1 MMKKKNIYDDASLI
15 KKSLIKDLSD
25 KEQKELDQLLD
36 DQSLQDVYKE
46 LSDRGYLKKQFME
59 YEKYSS
65 QKAYCEFKER
75 RGHSGRIRIVR
86 WVAVVAAVWV
96 LALGVTLW
104 MTFGKKENVAPL
116 PVASKIIP
124 AGEKK
129 ATLTL
134 ADGTEVH
141 VEEITAQILQEKGM
155 NIEYRNGEIVYHKSE
170 EKTTEVVYNK
180 LEVPRGGECM
190 IKLDDGTKV
199 WVNAETKLKYPVTFV
214 GDRREVVL
222 EGEAFFDVAK
232 NEKPFIVKTS
242 FGDVRVLGT
251 AFGISAYASEPE
263 SYTTLVRGKVSV
275 EREGIKPV
283 VILPGEQVVT
293 SKDGKM
299 IKQQVDVEEFVG
311 WKDGIYV
318 FKEKSLGEI
327 MKTLERWYN
336 ISVDFQEKSLVDL
349 PFTGNLKRYDDINV
363 FFDALTRTGDMKYRV
378 EGNQVILFK

>member
-1 MMKKKNIYDDASLI
+1 MMKNKNIYDDASLI

-46 LSDRGYLKKQFME
+46 LSARGYLKKQFME

-65 QKAYCEFKER
+65 QKAYREFKER

-199 WVNAETKLKYPVTFV
+199 WVNAETKLKYPVAFV

-251 AFGISAYASEPE
+251 AFGISAYASESE

-275 EREGIKPV
+275 ETGTSDPL
-283 VILPGEQVVT
+283 VIQPGEQVVT

-299 IKQQVDVEEFVG
+299 IRQEVDVEEFVG
-311 WKDGIYV
+311 WKDGMYV
-318 FKEKSLGEI
+318 FREKHLGDI

-336 ISVDFQEKSLVDL
+336 ISVLFEEEELRGL
-349 PFTGNLKRYDDINV
+349 LFTGNLKRYDDINV
-363 FFDALTRTGDMKYRV
+363 FFDALTRTGDIKYRV
-378 EGNQVILFK
+378 DGNHVILYK

>member
-65 QKAYCEFKER
+65 KKAYREFKER

-155 NIEYRNGEIVYHKSE
+155 NIEY
-170 EKTTEVVYNK
+170 
-180 LEVPRGGECM
+180 
-190 IKLDDGTKV
+190 
-199 WVNAETKLKYPVTFV
+199 PVAFV

-275 EREGIKPV
+275 EREGGKPV

-299 IKQQVDVEEFVG
+299 MKQKVDVEEFVG

-336 ISVDFQEKSLVDL
+336 ISVDFQDKSLVDL

>member
-1 MMKKKNIYDDASLI
+1 MKKKNIYDDASLI

-65 QKAYCEFKER
+65 QKAYREFKER

-86 WVAVVAAVWV
+86 WVAVVAAMWV

-141 VEEITAQILQEKGM
+141 VEEITARVLQEKGM

-170 EKTTEVVYNK
+170 EETTEVVYNK

-199 WVNAETKLKYPVTFV
+199 WVNAETKLKYPVVFV

-293 SKDGKM
+293 FKDGKM
-299 IKQQVDVEEFVG
+299 IKQEVDVEEFVG

-336 ISVDFQEKSLVDL
+336 ISVDFQDKSLVDL

-378 EGNQVILFK
+378 KGNQVILYK

>member
-65 QKAYCEFKER
+65 QKAYREFKER
-75 RGHSGRIRIVR
+75 RGHSGRIRIIR
-86 WVAVVAAVWV
+86 WVAVIAAVWV

-141 VEEITAQILQEKGM
+141 VEEITAQVLQEKGM

-199 WVNAETKLKYPVTFV
+199 WVNAETKLKYPVAFV

-293 SKDGKM
+293 FKDGKM
-299 IKQQVDVEEFVG
+299 IKQEVDVEEFVG

-336 ISVDFQEKSLVDL
+336 ISVDFQDKSLVDL

>member
-1 MMKKKNIYDDASLI
+1 MMKNKNIYDDASLI

-65 QKAYCEFKER
+65 KKAYREFKER

-199 WVNAETKLKYPVTFV
+199 WVNAETKLKYPVAFV

-251 AFGISAYASEPE
+251 AFGISAYASESE

-275 EREGIKPV
+275 EREGGEPV

>member
-65 QKAYCEFKER
+65 QKAYREFKER

-86 WVAVVAAVWV
+86 WVAVVAAMWV

-141 VEEITAQILQEKGM
+141 VEEITARVLQEKGM

-170 EKTTEVVYNK
+170 EETTEVVYNK

-199 WVNAETKLKYPVTFV
+199 WVNAETKLKYPVVFV

-275 EREGIKPV
+275 EREGGKPV

-299 IKQQVDVEEFVG
+299 MKQKVDVEEFVG

-336 ISVDFQEKSLVDL
+336 ISVDFQDKSLVDL

-378 EGNQVILFK
+378 KGNQVILYK

>member
-25 KEQKELDQLLD
+25 KEQKELNQLLD

-65 QKAYCEFKER
+65 QKAYREFKER

-141 VEEITAQILQEKGM
+141 VEEITAQVLQEKGM

-199 WVNAETKLKYPVTFV
+199 WVNAETKLKYPVAFV

-293 SKDGKM
+293 FKDGKM
-299 IKQQVDVEEFVG
+299 IKQEVDVEEFVG

-336 ISVDFQEKSLVDL
+336 ISVDFQDKSLVDL

>member
-1 MMKKKNIYDDASLI
+1 MMKNKNIYDDASLI

-46 LSDRGYLKKQFME
+46 LSARGYLKKQFME

-65 QKAYCEFKER
+65 QKAYREFKER

-199 WVNAETKLKYPVTFV
+199 WVNAETKLKYPVAFV

-293 SKDGKM
+293 FKDGKM
-299 IKQQVDVEEFVG
+299 IKQEVDVEEFVG

>member
-65 QKAYCEFKER
+65 QKAYREFKER

-318 FKEKSLGEI
+318 FKKKSLGEI

>member
-65 QKAYCEFKER
+65 QKAYREFKER

-141 VEEITAQILQEKGM
+141 VEEITARVLQEKGM

-170 EKTTEVVYNK
+170 EETTEVVYNK

-242 FGDVRVLGT
+242 FGDVWVLGT

-299 IKQQVDVEEFVG
+299 IKQEVDVEEFVG

-336 ISVDFQEKSLVDL
+336 ISVDFQDKSLVDL

-378 EGNQVILFK
+378 EGNKVILFK

>member
-1 MMKKKNIYDDASLI
+1 MMKNKNIYDDASLI

-25 KEQKELDQLLD
+25 KEQKELNQLLD

-65 QKAYCEFKER
+65 KKAYREFKER

-141 VEEITAQILQEKGM
+141 VEEIAAQILQEKGM

-170 EKTTEVVYNK
+170 EETTEVVYNK

-199 WVNAETKLKYPVTFV
+199 WVNAETKLKYPVVFV

-251 AFGISAYASEPE
+251 AFGISAYASESE

-293 SKDGKM
+293 FKDGKM
-299 IKQQVDVEEFVG
+299 IKQEVDVEEFVG

-336 ISVDFQEKSLVDL
+336 ISVDFQDKSLVDL

>member
-65 QKAYCEFKER
+65 QKAYREFKER

-336 ISVDFQEKSLVDL
+336 ISVDFQDKSLVDL

>member
-65 QKAYCEFKER
+65 QKAYREFKER

-96 LALGVTLW
+96 LAMGVTLW

>member
-65 QKAYCEFKER
+65 QKAYREFKER

-86 WVAVVAAVWV
+86 WVAVVAAMWV

-141 VEEITAQILQEKGM
+141 VEEITARVLQEKGM

-170 EKTTEVVYNK
+170 EETTEVVYNK

-199 WVNAETKLKYPVTFV
+199 WVNAETKLKYPVAFV

-232 NEKPFIVKTS
+232 NEKPFIVETS

-251 AFGISAYASEPE
+251 AFGISAYASESE

-275 EREGIKPV
+275 EREGGEPV

>member
-170 EKTTEVVYNK
+170 EETTEVVYNK

-199 WVNAETKLKYPVTFV
+199 WVNAETKLKYPVAFV

-232 NEKPFIVKTS
+232 NEKPFIVETS

-275 EREGIKPV
+275 EREGMKPV

-293 SKDGKM
+293 FKDGKM
-299 IKQQVDVEEFVG
+299 IKQEVDVEEFVG

-336 ISVDFQEKSLVDL
+336 ISVDFQDKSLVDL

>member
-65 QKAYCEFKER
+65 QKAYREFKER

-141 VEEITAQILQEKGM
+141 VEEITARVLQEKGM

-170 EKTTEVVYNK
+170 EETTEVVYNK

-199 WVNAETKLKYPVTFV
+199 WVNAETKLKYPVVFV

>member
-65 QKAYCEFKER
+65 QKAYREFKER

-232 NEKPFIVKTS
+232 NEKPFIVKLLLEMY
-242 FGDVRVLGT
+242 GCW
-251 AFGISAYASEPE
+251 
-263 SYTTLVRGKVSV
+263 
-275 EREGIKPV
+275 
-283 VILPGEQVVT
+283 EQP
-293 SKDGKM
+293 
-299 IKQQVDVEEFVG
+299 
-311 WKDGIYV
+311 
-318 FKEKSLGEI
+318 
-327 MKTLERWYN
+327 LE
-336 ISVDFQEKSLVDL
+336 
-349 PFTGNLKRYDDINV
+349 
-363 FFDALTRTGDMKYRV
+363 
-378 EGNQVILFK
+378 

>member
-65 QKAYCEFKER
+65 QKAYREFKER

-86 WVAVVAAVWV
+86 WVAVVAAMWV

-141 VEEITAQILQEKGM
+141 VEEITARVLQEKGM

-170 EKTTEVVYNK
+170 EETTEVVYNK

-199 WVNAETKLKYPVTFV
+199 WVNAETKLKYPVVFV

-222 EGEAFFDVAK
+222 EGEAFVDVAK

-293 SKDGKM
+293 FKDGKM
-299 IKQQVDVEEFVG
+299 IKQEVDVEEFVG

-336 ISVDFQEKSLVDL
+336 ISVDFQDKSLVDL
-349 PFTGNLKRYDDINV
+349 PFTGNLIRYDDINV

-378 EGNQVILFK
+378 KGNQVILYK

>member
-15 KKSLIKDLSD
+15 RKSLIKDLND
-25 KEQKELDQLLD
+25 KEQNELDQLLD
-36 DQSLQDVYKE
+36 DESLQGVYKE

-65 QKAYCEFKER
+65 HKAYREFKEK
-75 RGHSGRIRIVR
+75 RGHYGRIKIIR
-86 WVAVVAAVWV
+86 WVAAVVAVWV

-104 MTFGKKENVAPL
+104 MTLGKKENVAPL

-134 ADGTEVH
+134 ADGTQVN
-141 VEEITAQILQEKGM
+141 VEEIATQVLMEKGM
-155 NIEYRNGEIVYHKSE
+155 NIEYKNGEITYNGSE
-170 EKTTEVVYNK
+170 EKTTEVIYNE

-199 WVNAETKLKYPVTFV
+199 WVNAETRLKYPVAFV
-214 GDRREVVL
+214 GDHREVVL

-232 NEKPFIVKTS
+232 NEKTFIVKTS
-242 FGDVRVLGT
+242 FGDVQVLGT
-251 AFGISAYASEPE
+251 AFGISAYTSEPE

-275 EREGIKPV
+275 AKKGMKPV

-299 IKQQVDVEEFVG
+299 MKREVDVEEFVG

-318 FKEKSLGEI
+318 FKEKYLGEI
-327 MKTLERWYN
+327 MRTLERWYN
-336 ISVDFQEKSLVDL
+336 ISVVFQDKSLIDL

-363 FFDALTRTGDMKYRV
+363 FFDALTRTGDMRYRI
-378 EGNQVILFK
+378 EGNQVILYK

>member
-65 QKAYCEFKER
+65 QKAYREFKER

>member
-65 QKAYCEFKER
+65 QKAYREFKER

-251 AFGISAYASEPE
+251 AFGLSAYASEPE

>member
-65 QKAYCEFKER
+65 QKAYREFKER

-232 NEKPFIVKTS
+232 NEKPFIVETS

-251 AFGISAYASEPE
+251 AFGISAYASESE

>member
-65 QKAYCEFKER
+65 QKAYREFKER

-155 NIEYRNGEIVYHKSE
+155 NIEYRNGEIFYHKSE

>member
-15 KKSLIKDLSD
+15 RKSLIKDLND
-25 KEQKELDQLLD
+25 QEQNELDQLLD
-36 DQSLQDVYKE
+36 DKSLQDIYKD
-46 LSDRGYLKKQFME
+46 LSDRGYLKKHFIE

-65 QKAYCEFKER
+65 QKAYREFKER

-96 LALGVTLW
+96 LTLGVTLW
-104 MTFGKKENVAPL
+104 MTLGKKENIAPL
-116 PVASKIIP
+116 PVTSKIIP

-141 VEEITAQILQEKGM
+141 VEEITARVLQEKGM
-155 NIEYRNGEIVYHKSE
+155 NIEYRDGEIAYHKSE

-199 WVNAETKLKYPVTFV
+199 WVNAETKLKYPVAFV

-222 EGEAFFDVAK
+222 DGEAFFDVAK

-263 SYTTLVRGKVSV
+263 SFTTLVRGKVSV

-293 SKDGKM
+293 FKDGKM
-299 IKQQVDVEEFVG
+299 IKQEVDVEEFVG

-318 FKEKSLGEI
+318 FKKKSLGEI

-336 ISVDFQEKSLVDL
+336 ISVDFQDKSLVDL

>member
-36 DQSLQDVYKE
+36 DQFLQDVYKE

-65 QKAYCEFKER
+65 KKAYREFKER

-141 VEEITAQILQEKGM
+141 VEEITARVLQEKGM

-170 EKTTEVVYNK
+170 EETTEVVYNK

-199 WVNAETKLKYPVTFV
+199 WVNAETKLKYPVAFV

-275 EREGIKPV
+275 EREGGKPV

-299 IKQQVDVEEFVG
+299 MKQKVDVEEFVG

-336 ISVDFQEKSLVDL
+336 ISVDFQDKSLVDL

-378 EGNQVILFK
+378 KGNQVILYK

>member
-65 QKAYCEFKER
+65 QKAYREFKER

-363 FFDALTRTGDMKYRV
+363 FFDALTRTWDMKYRV

>member
-1 MMKKKNIYDDASLI
+1 MMKNKNIYDDASLI

-65 QKAYCEFKER
+65 QKAYREFKER

-141 VEEITAQILQEKGM
+141 VEEITAQVLQEKGM

-199 WVNAETKLKYPVTFV
+199 WVNAETKLKYPVAFV

-222 EGEAFFDVAK
+222 DGEAFFDVAK

-336 ISVDFQEKSLVDL
+336 ISVDFQDKSLVDL

>member
-65 QKAYCEFKER
+65 QKAYREFKER

-141 VEEITAQILQEKGM
+141 VEEITAQILQEKGI

-199 WVNAETKLKYPVTFV
+199 WVNAETKLKYPVAFV

-232 NEKPFIVKTS
+232 NEKPFIVETS

-251 AFGISAYASEPE
+251 AFGISAYASESE

-275 EREGIKPV
+275 EREGGEPV

>member
-1 MMKKKNIYDDASLI
+1 MMKNKNIYDDASLI

-65 QKAYCEFKER
+65 QKAYREFKER

-199 WVNAETKLKYPVTFV
+199 WVNAETKLKYPVAFV

-251 AFGISAYASEPE
+251 AFGISAYASESE

-275 EREGIKPV
+275 EREGGEPV

>member
-65 QKAYCEFKER
+65 QKAYREFKER

-141 VEEITAQILQEKGM
+141 VEEITAQVLQEKGM

-199 WVNAETKLKYPVTFV
+199 WVNAETKLKYPVAFV

-222 EGEAFFDVAK
+222 DGEAFFDVAK

-251 AFGISAYASEPE
+251 AFGISAYASESE

-275 EREGIKPV
+275 EREGGEPV

>member
-65 QKAYCEFKER
+65 QKAYREFKER

-86 WVAVVAAVWV
+86 WVAVVAAMWV

-141 VEEITAQILQEKGM
+141 VEEITARVLQEKGM

-170 EKTTEVVYNK
+170 EETTEVVYNK

>member
-65 QKAYCEFKER
+65 QKAYREFKER

-180 LEVPRGGECM
+180 LEVRGGECM

>member
-1 MMKKKNIYDDASLI
+1 MMKNKNIYDDASLI

-46 LSDRGYLKKQFME
+46 LSARGYLKKQFME

-65 QKAYCEFKER
+65 QKAYREFKER

-155 NIEYRNGEIVYHKSE
+155 KIEYRNGEIVYHKSE

-199 WVNAETKLKYPVTFV
+199 WVNAETKLKYPVAFV

-275 EREGIKPV
+275 EREGGKPV

-299 IKQQVDVEEFVG
+299 MKQKVDVEEFVG

>member
-65 QKAYCEFKER
+65 QKAYREFKER

-141 VEEITAQILQEKGM
+141 VEEKTPNVLQETGI
-155 NIEYRNGEIVYHKSE
+155 NIEYSNGEIVYHKSE

-199 WVNAETKLKYPVTFV
+199 WVNAETKLKYPVAFV

-222 EGEAFFDVAK
+222 DGEAFFDVAK

-336 ISVDFQEKSLVDL
+336 ISVDFQDKSLVDL